1 MNCLLT
7 GATGIVGSHI
17 LYEWLHTALT
27 TSNLNHLYVVIRANQ
42 HTAKDR
48 LLQIL
53 NDSLEGLEASKTN
66 FKADVN
72 VNYRIKDFS
81 INTMLTFGDYT
92 NLNFGI
98 NYNIN

>member
-1 MNCLLT
+1 M
-7 GATGIVGSHI
+7 I
-17 LYEWLHTALT
+17 LYTANPDT
-27 TSNLNHLYVVIRANQ
+27 DLNSE
-42 HTAKDR
+42 
-48 LLQIL
+48 L
-53 NDSLEGLEASKTN
+53 NPHFDSLEGLEASKTN